1 MKACLPVAGLLAVT
15 TTAMPALADC
25 STVRL
30 AEPGWTDLALTT
42 AVTQVLLEGMG
53 HETETEILGIP
64 VIYEAMKAGD
74 LDVFMGYW
82 DPAMETY
89 FNAYRD
95 TGEIETIHTNLEGAK
110 FTWAVP
116 SYVHEAGVTSFA
128 DLAAQE
134 DKFGGKL
141 YGIEPG
147 SNDIMLE
154 IVEKDEFGLGD
165 WDVVESSEQGMLA
178 QVAREVRSEDWIVF
192 LAWAPHPMN
201 TNFDIAYLEGGDAW
215 YGPDFGG
222 ATVST
227 QVREGYVSEC
237 PEVGKLLT
245 QLTFDVDMESE
256 GMGYILEDGMPP
268 KEAARTLIAA
278 YPDRLQGWL
287 DGVET
292 VDGAPALAAVKSD
305 LGL

>member
-95 TGEIETIHTNLEGAK
+95 TGEIETIHAK
-110 FTWAVP
+110 
-116 SYVHEAGVTSFA
+116 
-128 DLAAQE
+128 
-134 DKFGGKL
+134 
-141 YGIEPG
+141 
-147 SNDIMLE
+147 
-154 IVEKDEFGLGD
+154 
-165 WDVVESSEQGMLA
+165 SS
-178 QVAREVRSEDWIVF
+178 
-192 LAWAPHPMN
+192 
-201 TNFDIAYLEGGDAW
+201 
-215 YGPDFGG
+215 
-222 ATVST
+222 
-227 QVREGYVSEC
+227 
-237 PEVGKLLT
+237 
-245 QLTFDVDMESE
+245 
-256 GMGYILEDGMPP
+256 
-268 KEAARTLIAA
+268 
-278 YPDRLQGWL
+278 
-287 DGVET
+287 
-292 VDGAPALAAVKSD
+292 
-305 LGL
+305 